1 MGTCAG
7 PKRVMMPL
15 QLSLLHVAC
24 GAQVVF
30 AGKNVYPFICMYIY
44 IYMLYVVCEII
55 LAATNPY
62 TRKRYIYIYTLI
74 YIHTCE
80 LDHIQESMC
89 VLLEGRI
96 CAICMHVWSA
106 CMYPSCL

>member
-30 AGKNVYPFICMYIY
+30 AGLNVYPFICMYIY
-44 IYMLYVVCEII
+44 IYVCVLYVVCEII

-62 TRKRYIYIYTLI
+62 TRKRYIYTLI

-96 CAICMHVWSA
+96 CAICMYVWSA
-106 CMYPSCL
+106 CMYSSCL